1 MTATTDV
8 AISEKSMLELAS
20 EEFNQEFNGT
30 AVSRISTLL
39 HFPLSPWAPWEK
51 AGEGSNSKEQ
61 AYVFRPSPG
70 SHFATPMLATLS
82 HIGRGSK

>member
-39 HFPLSPWAPWEK
+39 HFPLSPWAPWERRCLSG
-51 AGEGSNSKEQ
+51 ASREG
-61 AYVFRPSPG
+61 
-70 SHFATPMLATLS
+70 
-82 HIGRGSK
+82 GRGFEQ